1 MGNENLKNVM
11 GVTMEKIREM
21 IDTDSIVGKPV
32 TVAGGITIIPISK
45 VSFGFASGGSDLP
58 TKNSK
63 DLFGGGGGAGVSMQP
78 VAFIVIMDNDVKL
91 LQMTV
96 NSNPTN
102 QALNMIPDLFDKVG
116 GFVNK
121 KKDDKKEDKKEGNTE
136 QDEK

>member
-1 MGNENLKNVM
+1 MANENLKNVM

-58 TKNSK
+58 TKNSR

-78 VAFIVIMDNDVKL
+78 VAFIVITDGDVKL
-91 LQMTV
+91 LQMTL
-96 NSNPTN
+96 NSSPTN

-116 GFVNK
+116 GMVKKDK
-121 KKDDKKEDKKEGNTE
+121 KKDDKKEE
-136 QDEK
+136 EKVESEEK

>member
-1 MGNENLKNVM
+1 MANENLKNVM

-32 TVAGGITIIPISK
+32 NVAGGITIIPISK

-58 TKNSK
+58 TKSSR

-96 NSNPTN
+96 NSNPTK

-116 GFVNK
+116 GMVKKDK
-121 KKDDKKEDKKEGNTE
+121 KKDEKKEEEKTE
-136 QDEK
+136 E